1 MTALSIAEAE
11 RRMAVKPQVSVVGV
25 ADSEAGDRLATVTSL
40 PSAEAGKDAARP
52 EIPRAAG
59 VSRHGRAGGVSR
71 DTAVPPRAGVSRG
84 AVAPGVAATGRRSA
98 ARAVVPGR
106 ATAAAPAAISAAI
119 ATRAAAPIP
128 VARPAVSA
136 RPAHASALTR
146 PAARSHATAP
156 GRAAP
161 PARPAAAPAR
171 PAASPAPLRLTA
183 RGRRVVA
190 GLAAIAA
197 AAAAC
202 LLSLALAGGAA
213 AASHGPAREGWPAA
227 RKVVVE
233 PGQTLWSIATAA
245 EPGADTRAVIEQIVA
260 ANHLPGDTI
269 EPGQALW
276 VPAR

>member
-11 RRMAVKPQVSVVGV
+11 RRMAVNPQVSVVGA
-25 ADSEAGDRLATVTSL
+25 ADSEAGGQLATVTSL
-40 PSAEAGKDAARP
+40 PNAEAGKDAARP

-59 VSRHGRAGGVSR
+59 VSRQAWVGGVSR
-71 DTAVPPRAGVSRG
+71 DIAIPPRAGVSRA
-84 AVAPGVAATGRRSA
+84 AVAPGAAATGRGATGRMVVPGRAPAVAPGAISRAIAGPPAPGIPAPRRAASARPAAPARSA
-98 ARAVVPGR
+98 ARAH
-106 ATAAAPAAISAAI
+106 AAASARLAASP
-119 ATRAAAPIP
+119 T
-128 VARPAVSA
+128 RPAVS
-136 RPAHASALTR
+136 
-146 PAARSHATAP
+146 
-156 GRAAP
+156 
-161 PARPAAAPAR
+161 
-171 PAASPAPLRLTA
+171 PAPVRLTA

-227 RKVVVE
+227 QKVVVE

-245 EPGADTRAVIEQIVA
+245 EPGADTRAVIDQIVA